1 MKIIGA
7 LAVTHFKKKKNKLDR
22 IFTIND
28 KNPVYLPIISTL
40 HFFEV
45 ESDQRV
51 TQLVMKPFDI
61 SQTFRVVD
69 LIWKKCQ
76 VFPNPLLFFIYF

>member
-1 MKIIGA
+1 MKVISA
-7 LAVTHFKKKKNKLDR
+7 LAVKHFKKKKNKLDR

-28 KNPVYLPIISTL
+28 KNPLYFPIISTL
-40 HFFEV
+40 QFFEV
-45 ESDQRV
+45 ESDQSNSISHE
-51 TQLVMKPFDI
+51 PFDI
-61 SQTFRVVD
+61 SQTSRVMD